1 MRLRVASRLLWCIT
15 AGRSTKSPIPGIIA
29 VFLRFALPLSSLA
42 LIAASCSGDP
52 KAMADTTGSSTG
64 ARDLALGRTHH
75 DSAAGYVVATSD
87 TPEARK
93 PRTEDSGRADSTQ
106 AVQDTTKRDSTA
118 KADSAPAKSAINVYI
133 APGRPKRDSLA
144 LVYAIRKFQRTAG
157 WPVKGPAPAPGSI
170 LPHKRIVAFYGNT
183 LSKKMGILGELPPD
197 QMLAKLDEV
206 VREWNAADPDVPVQ
220 PALHYISVVAQGAPG
235 KDGKYRLRMDSSRI
249 EEVYGWAKKSGA
261 IMFVDIQTGLSTVA
275 EELPRLMKFLERPEV
290 HLAID
295 PEFHMHHDKAGVPPG
310 KKIGTLSSTEINYA
324 IDQLSKL
331 VKEKG
336 LPPKVLVIHRF
347 TRPMVRGASQIKL
360 DPNVQVVMHMDGW
373 GAPWLKFD
381 SYKDYIVD
389 EPVQYTGFKLFYK
402 NDTKKGDK
410 LLTARE
416 LVQLKPRLMYIQYQ

>member
-1 MRLRVASRLLWCIT
+1 MVQRPILILPAIFVLT
-15 AGRSTKSPIPGIIA
+15 ACGRDP
-29 VFLRFALPLSSLA
+29 
-42 LIAASCSGDP
+42 AAR
-52 KAMADTTGSSTG
+52 ADTTGDTAAADSAG
-64 ARDLALGRTHH
+64 ATAR
-75 DSAAGYVVATSD
+75 DSAAGYVVSGSTATARDTSRTAAD
-87 TPEARK
+87 TPVVDT
-93 PRTEDSGRADSTQ
+93 PRADT
-106 AVQDTTKRDSTA
+106 
-118 KADSAPAKSAINVYI
+118 SAPESAGADTVTTAPISVRM

-144 LVYAIRKFQRTAG
+144 LVYAIRKYEREPG
-157 WPVKGPAPAPGSI
+157 WPVKGPPPRADAI
-170 LPHKRIVAFYGNT
+170 LPSRRIVAFYGNT

-197 QMLAKLDEV
+197 QMLAKLGEV
-206 VREWNAADPDVPVQ
+206 VKEWEAAEPDVPVQ
-220 PALHYISVVAQGAPG
+220 PALHYIAVVAQGGPG
-235 KDGKYRLRMDSSRI
+235 SDGKYRLRMDSSRI
-249 EEVYGWAKKSGA
+249 EEVHGWARKKDA
-261 IMFVDIQTGLSTVA
+261 IMFLDIQTGLSTVA
-275 EELPRLMKFLERPEV
+275 DELPRLMKFLERPDV

-310 KKIGTLSSTEINYA
+310 KKIGTLTHVEINYA

-331 VKEKG
+331 VKEKN

-347 TRPMVRGASQIKL
+347 TRPMVRGADRIRK

-410 LLTARE
+410 LLTAAE